1 MLFRKNK
8 KTYLRSITSKGRH
21 EFNDKCN
28 PTVVKKQ
35 IDANASYDPKKPTP
49 TRRNG

>member
-1 MLFRKNK
+1 MRFRK
-8 KTYLRSITSKGRH
+8 KTYLRSIISSKGRH

-35 IDANASYDPKKPTP
+35 IDANTTYDPKKPNI